1 MFSKILVANRGEI
14 ALRVI
19 RSAKELGLKTVAVYS
34 EPDRNSLHTLLAD
47 EKICIG
53 PARAS
58 ESYLNIPN
66 ILSAAEIAKA
76 DAIHP
81 GYGFLA
87 ENPRLPEICE
97 SSGITFIGPP
107 APIMRLMG
115 DKNKARQAME
125 KARLPIIPGSDRTI
139 EDLKEARKTAEKVG
153 YPVILKAAAGG
164 GGKGMRIVHAASKME
179 GQFSIAQ
186 SEAKAA
192 FGDSSLY
199 LEKYFEGARH
209 IEIQV
214 IGDLNGNVLA
224 LAERECSIQRKYQK
238 LVEETP
244 SPFVDERFRKKIMKA
259 VEEAARSIGYKSLG
273 TFEFLVDENKKFY
286 FMEANTRV
294 QVEHPITEM
303 IYGID
308 LIREQIKTAAGE
320 NLSLNHDMRIKGH
333 SLECRINAEDAK
345 TFLPSPGKISFLVL
359 PGGPGIRVDT
369 AAYCGWEIPR
379 DYDSLVAKVAARA
392 PSRKEAIAKLK
403 TALEMTTVV
412 GIKTNIPL
420 HLGLLSNSDF
430 LKGNYTIQFMERY
443 LDKIGKDNQ
452 KNSSTG
458 LDFSGE

>member
-19 RSAKELGLKTVAVYS
+19 RSAKELGIKTVAVYS
-34 EPDRNSLHTLLAD
+34 EPDRNSLHTFLAD

-53 PARAS
+53 PAKAS

-66 ILSAAEIAKA
+66 ILSAADITKA

-107 APIMRLMG
+107 AYIMRLMG

-125 KARLPIIPGSDRTI
+125 KAKLPIIPGSDRI
-139 EDLKEARKTAEKVG
+139 IDDLKEAKKTAEKVG
-153 YPVILKAAAGG
+153 YPIILKAAAGG
-164 GGKGMRIVHAASKME
+164 GGKGMRIVRSPSKLE
-179 GQFSIAQ
+179 DQFSIAQ
-186 SEAKAA
+186 GEAKAA
-192 FGDSSLY
+192 FGDPSLY

-214 IGDLNGNVLA
+214 VGDQKGNIMA
-224 LAERECSIQRKYQK
+224 LAERECSIQRKHQK

-244 SPFVDERFRKKIMKA
+244 SPFVNERFRKKIIKA
-259 VEEAARSIGYKSLG
+259 VEEAAHSIGYQSLG
-273 TFEFLVDENKKFY
+273 TFEFLVDKNKKFY

-303 IYGID
+303 IYGVD
-308 LIREQIKTAAGE
+308 LIREQIMIAAGE
-320 NLSLNHDMRIKGH
+320 KLSFARDMSFDGH
-333 SLECRINAEDAK
+333 SLECRINAEDAE
-345 TFLPSPGKISFLVL
+345 TFLPSPGKINFLVF

-369 AAYCGWEIPR
+369 AAYCGWDIPR
-379 DYDSLVAKVAARA
+379 DYDSLLAKVAGKA
-392 PSRKEAIAKLK
+392 SNRKESIAKMR

-412 GIKTNIPL
+412 GVKTNIPL

-430 LKGNYTIQFMERY
+430 LKGNYDIQFMEKY
-443 LDKIGKDNQ
+443 LDKGRKSGPQ
-452 KNSSTG
+452 K
-458 LDFSGE
+458 